1 MVDEKTNRERV
12 QRHRIK
18 LIESGYKQ
26 MQVFLPPETFKQ
38 MAALRRHFE
47 IKRKSQL
54 LSRIIAEQYSQIPK
68 EE

>member
-1 MVDEKTNRERV
+1 MVDKKTNRERIK
-12 QRHRIK
+12 RHRIQ

-47 IKRKSQL
+47 IKRKAQL